1 MTHEIKVYMGSACFA
16 KGNQENLEYIKEFIK
31 EHDVKQRMA
40 YIENKNYRALTTKYD
55 QAIEK
60 VSDLEMS
67 VSALMSTSVYYPA
80 NTTSAYPA
88 EDLTEALSTT
98 LTEAEEEIS
107 YTTENTTSNSKA
119 ESTQQTSEQTTTIK
133 ATTGTYYV
141 TQSGKKYHIASCS
154 YLSKSKIAIT
164 IDRRNAEGYS
174 PCSRCIK

>member
-1 MTHEIKVYMGSACFA
+1 MDNKNSSFNSKLTV
-16 KGNQENLEYIKEFIK
+16 KGLSVLLVFSFVAAIIGFS
-31 EHDVKQRMA
+31 VA
-40 YIENKNYRALTTKYD
+40 YLENKNYKSLTEKYD

-88 EDLTEALSTT
+88 EESTEAISTT
-98 LTEAEEEIS
+98 LIETEEEIS
-107 YTTENTTSNSKA
+107 YTTENSTSHSETEPTQETSDQPTTV
-119 ESTQQTSEQTTTIK
+119 K
-133 ATTGTYYV
+133 ATSGTYYV

-164 IDRRNAEGYS
+164 IDRVKAEGYS